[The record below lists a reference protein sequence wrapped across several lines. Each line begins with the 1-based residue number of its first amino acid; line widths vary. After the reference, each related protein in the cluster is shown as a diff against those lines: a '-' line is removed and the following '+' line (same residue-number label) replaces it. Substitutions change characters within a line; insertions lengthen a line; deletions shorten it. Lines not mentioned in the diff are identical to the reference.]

1 MSAKDSI
8 WGGSYETQSF
18 PFDGAGLRIC
28 PVRLWRQCRQYR
40 QYRSDGV
47 RNFKWDE
54 GGRLY
59 GRPSRCHD
67 RIRGGDA
74 EGELP
79 LPYGGRK
86 GLFGEEGGGF
96 TVPADRK
103 TTYEGSATLSGGKV
117 SSVTGDPLDLPAE
130 MLSAETFDFSE
141 ENFTAVTERTGSFSA
156 KVVRVEAFLGRAVTA
171 EGMEVKVLYSSGRFT
186 SMTVSYSANG
196 AEILLSYRFE

>member
-1 MSAKDSI
+1 MRRRVFLLTALVFAFVLCGCGGNAGNTNGTDPTVYEILNGMKEADYTAVLLDVTTEYE
-8 WGGSYETQSF
+8 GETLKGSY
-18 PFDGAGLRIC
+18 R
-28 PVRLWRQCRQYR
+28 CRT
-40 QYRSDGV
+40 
-47 RNFKWDE
+47 E
-54 GGRLY
+54 GGKVSVTYSYERL
-59 GRPSRCHD
+59 S
-67 RIRGGDA
+67 
-74 EGELP
+74 
-79 LPYGGRK
+79 
-86 GLFGEEGGGF
+86 LFGEEGGGF